1 MDFIDF
7 IKNVAVILGF
17 IISSASVITL
27 CTKGGRKLLGN
38 VFSKYTTKQNTEI
51 KELKEVVVGLKNE
64 VASLR
69 AEASSLKSNSDI
81 TIEFTKQQCRNTI
94 KEIFY
99 KYCDEEVLPLY
110 EYKTLIATRDIY
122 VEKLHGNS
130 YAQEML
136 DIMFKWK
143 IDYTKSRIEED

>member
-1 MDFIDF
+1 MEFIDF
-7 IKNVAVILGF
+7 IKNAAVVLGF
-17 IISSASVITL
+17 IISFTSVVTL

-38 VFSKYTTKQNTEI
+38 IFSKYTTKQNTEI
-51 KELKEVVVGLKNE
+51 EELKEAIVGLKNE

-69 AEASSLKSNSDI
+69 TEAASLKTNSDI

-99 KYCDEEVLPLY
+99 KYCDTEILPLY

-136 DIMFKWK
+136 EIMFKWK
-143 IDYTKSRIEED
+143 IDYTKNHIEED